1 MGSFSCNICSFYKE
15 DQEAEVQ
22 QTLITKVEES
32 NEINNTK
39 EHMEST
45 VYTSIYKTEDM
56 DINYDQKRLTNI
68 SEQKKTPKIKT
79 KKKISKISYLIP
91 ESLSKRDNI
100 EKYYQL
106 FPTLIATGG
115 SSKIF
120 LGRNNNGKFAIKQ
133 IIKGGVALPEELIRE
148 ASISLQLNHKNIIK
162 FYEIY
167 EDKTYIYFVMEL
179 GDGGDLFDFIT
190 CGENLCLSSDISI
203 DILIQILEA
212 VDYLHSIK
220 RIIHRDIKAENF
232 LIKIDENN
240 NPIIKLID
248 FGLAINMPNNGEK
261 LTEIIGTR
269 KYCSPE
275 MLLGQGYN
283 EKIDEWAIGVVMF
296 SMLTGYEPFRRTGQY
311 QVEESIVFAKIDF
324 EIIQDPDLRILNM
337 KLLERNEANR
347 ITCREALEY
356 LKQIK
361 QFREVVYNDNYYKYQ
376 RHLFIENY
384 KLMLKE
390 KLNKYELKTI

>member
-15 DQEAEVQ
+15 DQEVEAQNTLTTKLGESKEV
-22 QTLITKVEES
+22 
-32 NEINNTK
+32 NNTK
-39 EHMEST
+39 EHVEST
-45 VYTSIYKTEDM
+45 EYTSIYKTEDM
-56 DINYDQKRLTNI
+56 DINYDTQRLTNI
-68 SEQKKTPKIKT
+68 SEQKKKPEIKK
-79 KKKISKISYLIP
+79 KKKISKISYIIP

-120 LGRNNNGKFAIKQ
+120 LGRNNKGKFAIKQ
-133 IIKGGVALPEELIRE
+133 IIKGGVALPDELIRE
-148 ASISLQLNHKNIIK
+148 ASISLQLDHKNIIK

-190 CGENLCLSSDISI
+190 SGENLCLSSDIAI

-275 MLLGQGYN
+275 MLLGYGYN

-311 QVEESIVFAKIDF
+311 QVEESIVYAKIDF
-324 EIIQDPDLRILNM
+324 EIIQDSDLRLLNM

-347 ITCREALEY
+347 ITCKEALEY

-361 QFREVVYNDNYYKYQ
+361 QYREVVYNDNYYKYQ

-390 KLNKYELKTI
+390 KLIKYEMKTV